1 MEEGKQTMFTIKK
14 DRVEYENKSLRLPV
28 DQINRVQALADKN
41 ELSFNRVVIQCI
53 DYALDN
59 MNDNEQ

>member
-1 MEEGKQTMFTIKK
+1 MFTIKK

>member
-1 MEEGKQTMFTIKK
+1 MFTIKK

-59 MNDNEQ
+59 MSDNEQ